1 MTCSS
6 KVQGSIKGGVEV
18 VRYRSIDALRMLC
31 AFMIVCIHIPP
42 KFMGGVLDSGMQ
54 NSSTN
59 FSNDFGILL

>member
-1 MTCSS
+1 M
-6 KVQGSIKGGVEV
+6 
-18 VRYRSIDALRMLC
+18 RYRSIDALRMLC

-42 KFMGGVLDSGMQ
+42 KFMGGVLDSDMQ

>member
-1 MTCSS
+1 M
-6 KVQGSIKGGVEV
+6 
-18 VRYRSIDALRMLC
+18 RYRSIDALRMLC

-42 KFMGGVLDSGMQ
+42 KFMGVLDSGMQ

>member
-1 MTCSS
+1 M
-6 KVQGSIKGGVEV
+6 
-18 VRYRSIDALRMLC
+18 RYRSIDALRMLC

-42 KFMGGVLDSGMQ
+42 KFMGGGVLDSAMQ